1 MEILW
6 WTVGNTGTNYNE
18 FELFKFIGII
28 VNVVKF
34 MKNYVLLGKRVVHSA
49 LNSFIFRKNVYTV
62 LLRPKLNIYV
72 FGHFTEGLA
81 LFTQSVLSLP
91 NHIKQS
97 QFLFNTLQPDSW
109 YLCTNV
115 IGRRAP
121 PGVMFITKALSP

>member
-1 MEILW
+1 MTQEQ
-6 WTVGNTGTNYNE
+6 
-18 FELFKFIGII
+18 II
-28 VNVVKF
+28 MNC
-34 MKNYVLLGKRVVHSA
+34 KRKIYEKLCVIKEASCSFSSA

-62 LLRPKLNIYV
+62 LLRPKLNINV

-91 NHIKQS
+91 IHIKQS
-97 QFLFNTLQPDSW
+97 QYLCNTLQPDSW

-121 PGVMFITKALSP
+121 PGVMFITNALSP